1 MQQASRTWYPTS
13 GASPDQY
20 SSVSKPLL
28 PLQLPECSQTLLLLQ
43 AAPKT
48 HSRILFLLLLL
59 LAIRPCVYST
69 RVRCSGASSSSSSPS
84 LRLTN
89 DRTPGLQTFQV
100 PKSPGLQ
107 NSGPGALPPSKTR
120 YLLL

>member
-1 MQQASRTWYPTS
+1 
-13 GASPDQY
+13 
-20 SSVSKPLL
+20 
-28 PLQLPECSQTLLLLQ
+28 
-43 AAPKT
+43 
-48 HSRILFLLLLL
+48 
-59 LAIRPCVYST
+59 VYST

-89 DRTPGLQTFQV
+89 DRTPGLQIFQV